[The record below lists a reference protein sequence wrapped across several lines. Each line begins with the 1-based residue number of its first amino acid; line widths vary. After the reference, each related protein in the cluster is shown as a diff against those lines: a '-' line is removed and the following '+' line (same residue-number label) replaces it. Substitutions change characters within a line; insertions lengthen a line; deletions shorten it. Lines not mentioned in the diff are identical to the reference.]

1 MADEAFEHDCRSALD
16 TLRAALIELY
26 AAAGA
31 DPGSPQQVAR
41 QFGLNKTL
49 TWTISRL
56 ISGSDPIKLLPEV
69 PGPSAM
75 RDLLQ
80 AMQRQGSSTAVAD
93 RVRDATTALQGTIEL
108 HVGDRATLALI
119 VDGMSPSRSDHLERS
134 RKLAFQ
140 GNSGLWGVQAKTR
153 LMTAFMA
160 PNRDDPDRLDMAI
173 VRGYIGFRRLRSDV
187 RWPVFQVR
195 GWGEEGEPMTGP
207 WQPLENGEGPRGLP
221 LLERFG
227 TVRASQIEAVP
238 TADGT
243 DYMLAPGPIGNAGAI
258 DFFVSDCAR
267 SAASKYRTERD
278 TTGEF
283 GATISAPTERLIFD
297 LLVHESLDFALAPEV
312 RSFAGIFRERSEE
325 PEPKGLLPIPVP
337 RNLALL
343 PGRPPVVA
351 TPHVPRYPE
360 IVCFVHERMGW
371 NAADFRGC
379 RLELAWPPMGS
390 TVLLRFK
397 LPVRGAPAAR

>member
-1 MADEAFEHDCRSALD
+1 MLRLGRSALD

-26 AAAGA
+26 AAVGA
-31 DPGSPQQVAR
+31 DPASPQRVAR
-41 QFGLNKTL
+41 RFGVNKTL

-56 ISGSDPIKLLPEV
+56 INGGDAIKILPDV
-69 PGPSAM
+69 PGTSAM
-75 RDLLQ
+75 RDLLE
-80 AMQRQGSSTAVAD
+80 AMQREGAGSVVVD
-93 RVRDATTALQGTIEL
+93 RVRDAAKALNDTVEL

-119 VDGMSPSRSDHLERS
+119 VDGIGPSRSDHLERS

-153 LMTAFMA
+153 LMTVFMA
-160 PNRDDPDRLDMAI
+160 PNVADPDRLDMAI

-187 RWPVFQVR
+187 RWPVFQLR
-195 GWGEEGEPMTGP
+195 GWGEEGEPMTQP
-207 WQPLENGEGPRGLP
+207 WQPLEARDGAHGRLP
-221 LLERFG
+221 MLERFS
-227 TVRASQIEAVP
+227 TVRPSQIEAVQ
-238 TADGT
+238 TAEGI
-243 DYMLAPGPIGNAGAI
+243 DYMLAPGPIGNAGAV
-258 DFFVSDCAR
+258 DFFVSDCER
-267 SAASKYRTERD
+267 SAAGKYRTDRD

-297 LLVHESLDFALAPEV
+297 LLVDERLEFALAPEV

-337 RNLALL
+337 QNVSLL

-360 IVCFVHERMGW
+360 IVSFVHERMGW
-371 NAADFRGC
+371 NPASFRGC

-390 TVLLRFK
+390 TVLLRFR
-397 LPVRGAPAAR
+397 LPQRGEPVA